1 MAHCSLG
8 RSLSGYSEEARH
20 MTVRPI
26 GVLIA
31 DDDARVRA
39 ALRTFLSADPDFDVV
54 GDADSAENA
63 VAMAREHGPVVA
75 LVDILMPAADDG
87 LGLIR
92 TLTGELRIPAVAI
105 SMESGVRAV
114 AIGAGA
120 VAFLPKGTAPE
131 LLLAALRDAV
141 PSD

>member
-1 MAHCSLG
+1 
-8 RSLSGYSEEARH
+8 
-20 MTVRPI
+20 MTVRDEIARPI

-54 GDADSAENA
+54 GDAGCAEAA
-63 VAMAREHGPVVA
+63 VEIAREHAPVVA
-75 LVDILMPAADDG
+75 LVDILMPEVADG

-92 TLTGELRIPAVAI
+92 TLTGELRIPAVTI
-105 SMESGVRAV
+105 SMETGVRAV

-120 VAFLPKGTAPE
+120 AAFLPKGSPPE
-131 LLLAALRDAV
+131 LLLAALRAAV
-141 PSD
+141 HAKQPSS